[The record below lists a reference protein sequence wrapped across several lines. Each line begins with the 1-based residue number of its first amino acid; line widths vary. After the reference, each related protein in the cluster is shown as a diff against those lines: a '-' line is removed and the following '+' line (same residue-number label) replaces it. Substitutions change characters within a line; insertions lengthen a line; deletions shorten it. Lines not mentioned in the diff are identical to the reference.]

1 MMRSGEPHRERVVIP
16 TILARCGWG
25 RLLDVDSNHEPSG

>member
-1 MMRSGEPHRERVVIP
+1 MLRFEEPHRERLGDVK
-16 TILARCGWG
+16 ILARCGRG